1 MKSWGPLGR
10 SHPRNLPHPSQ
21 NSEHKYLDDSIFA
34 YIFHI
39 KLKSKKVIQL
49 IHVPVGYIFYQ
60 EMFENTK
67 GVIRSGKSKK
77 DTQHNDQKKKGIKGK
92 KMTYKT
98 LHRKLN
104 I

>member
-1 MKSWGPLGR
+1 M
-10 SHPRNLPHPSQ
+10 SQ
-21 NSEHKYLDDSIFA
+21 LDISF
-34 YIFHI
+34 
-39 KLKSKKVIQL
+39 
-49 IHVPVGYIFYQ
+49 IFYQ

-77 DTQHNDQKKKGIKGK
+77 DRQHNDQKKKGIKEK
-92 KMTYKT
+92 KTTYKT